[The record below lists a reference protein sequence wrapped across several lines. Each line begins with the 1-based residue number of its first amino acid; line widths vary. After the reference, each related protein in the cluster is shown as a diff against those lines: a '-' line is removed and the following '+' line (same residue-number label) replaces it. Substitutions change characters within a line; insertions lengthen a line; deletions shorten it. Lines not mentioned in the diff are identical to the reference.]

1 MDSRNCK
8 PFLSGKEKDMSAP
21 RFMREYI
28 SDKEKR
34 LRQLTKDGG
43 LTAEKFSDIQWEIT
57 KIVRAYEAGMIQIDE
72 AMTALIE
79 A

>member
-1 MDSRNCK
+1 
-8 PFLSGKEKDMSAP
+8 MSAP

-28 SDKEKR
+28 NDKERR
-34 LRQLTKDGG
+34 LLALMKDGK
-43 LTAEKFSDIQWEIT
+43 LTYEGFRATQWEIT

>member
-1 MDSRNCK
+1 
-8 PFLSGKEKDMSAP
+8 
-21 RFMREYI
+21 MREYI
-28 SDKEKR
+28 NDKERR
-34 LRQLTKDGG
+34 LLAQMKAGKLTYEGFRD
-43 LTAEKFSDIQWEIT
+43 TQWEIT

>member
-1 MDSRNCK
+1 
-8 PFLSGKEKDMSAP
+8 MSAP

-28 SDKEKR
+28 NDKERR
-34 LRQLTKDGG
+34 LLVQMKDGK
-43 LTAEKFSDIQWEIT
+43 LTFEGFNEIHWEIT
-57 KIVRAYEAGMIQIDE
+57 KIVRAYEAGTIQIDE

>member
-1 MDSRNCK
+1 
-8 PFLSGKEKDMSAP
+8 MSAP

-28 SDKEKR
+28 NDKERR
-34 LRQLTKDGG
+34 LLVQMKDGK
-43 LTAEKFSDIQWEIT
+43 LTFEVFNDIQWEIT

-72 AMTALIE
+72 AMAALIE

>member
-1 MDSRNCK
+1 MN
-8 PFLSGKEKDMSAP
+8 AP

-28 SDKEKR
+28 NDKEKR

-43 LTAEKFSDIQWEIT
+43 LTAEKLNDIQWEIT

-72 AMTALIE
+72 AMAALIE